1 MTTYTKTMPKLGRS
15 IFRYEVS
22 IVCAAYFMHQYK
34 FTADVRL
41 SPIFKSLLLLQFSI
55 NLNQTWQKVR
65 THGGAKNVGSGILN
79 FCLWVEKSRRLCQF
93 LSIYSNRYSSYVS
106 QPILTKLGTKL
117 EPIGRQK
124 MLGAEF
130 WFLLLCGKKQ
140 TTLLSFKVLLFSQF
154 SCNLNQ
160 MWHKVRNPRGVGGKM
175 LEAEFLIFALGWE

>member
-1 MTTYTKTMPKLGRS
+1 MYIFSEDLHLLVVVRSYLYSMWVWFSLGS
-15 IFRYEVS
+15 
-22 IVCAAYFMHQYK
+22 AAGFHSVRTCEK
-34 FTADVRL
+34 IDVRP
-41 SPIFKSLLLLQFSI
+41 SVVNNCFKSLLLLQFSI

-140 TTLLSFKVLLFSQF
+140 TTLLSFTFFQSAALFTILMQF
-154 SCNLNQ
+154 KPN
-160 MWHKVRNPRGVGGKM
+160 VT
-175 LEAEFLIFALGWE
+175 

>member
-1 MTTYTKTMPKLGRS
+1 MS
-15 IFRYEVS
+15 
-22 IVCAAYFMHQYK
+22 VC
-34 FTADVRL
+34 L

-140 TTLLSFKVLLFSQF
+140 TTLLSFTFFQSAALFTILMQF
-154 SCNLNQ
+154 KPN
-160 MWHKVRNPRGVGGKM
+160 VT
-175 LEAEFLIFALGWE
+175 

>member
-1 MTTYTKTMPKLGRS
+1 MIPQNFKKQKNLYLFS
-15 IFRYEVS
+15 
-22 IVCAAYFMHQYK
+22 
-34 FTADVRL
+34 RL
-41 SPIFKSLLLLQFSI
+41 SSVSGSTVIFVFYVGLIFLRICRWFSFCTHLWKNRRPSGVNNSFESLLLLQFSI

-65 THGGAKNVGSGILN
+65 THGGAKNVGSRILN

-130 WFLLLCGKKQ
+130 WILLLGGKKQ
-140 TTLLSFKVLLFSQF
+140 TTLSSFAFFQIAALLTVLMQS
-154 SCNLNQ
+154 
-160 MWHKVRNPRGVGGKM
+160 
-175 LEAEFLIFALGWE
+175 

>member
-1 MTTYTKTMPKLGRS
+1 MNKRPVYKGPAGGIDGFAMQLFMIWFGNSVLTHSYHILLYILRLTY
-15 IFRYEVS
+15 
-22 IVCAAYFMHQYK
+22 
-34 FTADVRL
+34 VRP
-41 SPIFKSLLLLQFSI
+41 SVNNCFKSLLLLQFSI

-130 WFLLLCGKKQ
+130 
-140 TTLLSFKVLLFSQF
+140 
-154 SCNLNQ
+154 
-160 MWHKVRNPRGVGGKM
+160 
-175 LEAEFLIFALGWE
+175 

>member
-1 MTTYTKTMPKLGRS
+1 MCVQLTSCTS
-15 IFRYEVS
+15 INLLQTSFVNN
-22 IVCAAYFMHQYK
+22 C
-34 FTADVRL
+34 
-41 SPIFKSLLLLQFSI
+41 FKSLLLLQFLI

-130 WFLLLCGKKQ
+130 WFLLLCGKKADDFVIFHIFSKRC
-140 TTLLSFKVLLFSQF
+140 SFHNS
-154 SCNLNQ
+154 
-160 MWHKVRNPRGVGGKM
+160 H
-175 LEAEFLIFALGWE
+175 AI